1 MTIFQTCPACGGN
14 GLDDQNPCATI
25 TTGPYGG
32 VCQSGPCPVCDG
44 DRHVPIPDH
53 VAVLGSL
60 LEQSAELIEAWCQLD
75 FSTGERKTIDRLDA
89 AIKASP
95 PEALVA
101 ALRAAKGDQP

>member
-1 MTIFQTCPACGGN
+1 
-14 GLDDQNPCATI
+14 
-25 TTGPYGG
+25 
-32 VCQSGPCPVCDG
+32 
-44 DRHVPIPDH
+44 
-53 VAVLGSL
+53 L

-95 PEALVA
+95 PETIVA